1 MANIYERR
9 RLWKIAFLAVSLVL
23 VAVFLQVSNNLVK
36 DLSQQER
43 DRMEIWAKATK
54 ELATAPVYDPM
65 PLDSLG
71 TNYMAMPSSDIDFF
85 LGIIEDNRNIPVL
98 LVDDYDNILQ
108 YRNFRLP
115 EPVDSLMPYVLSERN
130 QAFLQHK
137 LEDLKGTKNHIV
149 INIDEQTTQHL

>member
-85 LGIIEDNRNIPVL
+85 SALSRTTAIFPYCWWTITTIFCNTEISVCRN
-98 LVDDYDNILQ
+98 
-108 YRNFRLP
+108 
-115 EPVDSLMPYVLSERN
+115 LS
-130 QAFLQHK
+130 
-137 LEDLKGTKNHIV
+137 TV
-149 INIDEQTTQHL
+149 

>member
-85 LGIIEDNRNIPVL
+85 LGIIEDNRKTRFRKISVFLRTDTAQFYIQQFPVHCL
-98 LVDDYDNILQ
+98 LPKFSAKKAEISAT
-108 YRNFRLP
+108 RKKSGR
-115 EPVDSLMPYVLSERN
+115 
-130 QAFLQHK
+130 
-137 LEDLKGTKNHIV
+137 
-149 INIDEQTTQHL
+149 